1 MASRFFTKILKPL
14 IDNKI
19 QSQIISHLIVQSID
33 KLKKTRSNFDFQVKK
48 IKNVNTI
55 KLNKMDLNRA
65 VYLWASKFLRANQGG
80 HLSIAS

>member
-48 IKNVNTI
+48 NKIKC
-55 KLNKMDLNRA
+55 KHNK
-65 VYLWASKFLRANQGG
+65 
-80 HLSIAS
+80 IE